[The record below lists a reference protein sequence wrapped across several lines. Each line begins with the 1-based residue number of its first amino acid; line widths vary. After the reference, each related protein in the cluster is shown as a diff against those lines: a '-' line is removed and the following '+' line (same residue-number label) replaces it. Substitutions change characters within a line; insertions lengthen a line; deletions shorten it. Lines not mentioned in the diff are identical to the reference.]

1 MQITTQTQLSNL
13 TFEFL
18 DEVAVFP
25 TKTYSVD
32 VKVSAIATIEIEAD
46 SEEEASNNVEEYFY
60 ERWLEYIFEKDL
72 LWCVTFQEV
81 LNASA
86 NNPSAREAVDKATV
100 IAFVND
106 FAAAFEAEKANDDV
120 RHIEEV

>member
-1 MQITTQTQLSNL
+1 MKITTQTQLSNL
-13 TFEFL
+13 AFDFL

-25 TKTYSVD
+25 TKTFSVD

-46 SEEEASNNVEEYFY
+46 SKEEAINDAEEYFY
-60 ERWLEYIFEKDL
+60 EHWLEYICDKEL
-72 LWCVTFQEV
+72 LGFITFQEV

-86 NNPSAREAVDKATV
+86 NNPAAREAVDIATV

-106 FAAAFEAEKANDDV
+106 FAAAFEAEKINDDV
-120 RHIEEV
+120 RSVKEV